1 MAMIYLRTFYI
12 LSILLIIKTKPII
25 AQDLDPREIDEHF
38 KYKNYLAAIK
48 SLEKF
53 LKKEPNNPDYNYKM
67 GFCYLNTNIDKAAAI
82 PYLEKANKF
91 GKVTPEM
98 VLDLG
103 RAYQHGLKFDDAI
116 KTYTKYKSMVG
127 DKEKAEADR
136 YIEQCNLGKEMVKYP
151 LDVTFENLGPSI
163 NSEYPDYYPFV
174 PPDESFFVFTSR
186 RKGGASVLEYDGYY
200 SSDIFISYESNGQF
214 EKAKNIGPQINTGLD
229 EEVVGIS
236 VDGNKIFIY
245 IDHIKEVG
253 EIYLSERKG
262 KNFGARVKLGKA
274 VNSEGLETSATMSA
288 DGNIL
293 YFASNRPGGLG
304 GTDIWMTKKL
314 PNGEWAEP
322 QNLGPTINTPYNED
336 FPNMLPDG
344 KTLYFASQGHKGL
357 GGYDIFSSIYDEEK
371 NTWTKPKNIGY
382 PINNPADNM
391 TIFFSQN
398 MKYAY
403 ISDLRKGGLGDLD
416 IYRVNFNNRDDRQTV
431 VKCVVSSTDVTK
443 NVNDASVS
451 LIELSSQDE
460 IGIYTPNS
468 KNKFVMAI
476 PPGKY
481 QVVITAAGFNT
492 FKEEI
497 TILGK
502 SSFQETIEKEFKL
515 SPK

>member
-1 MAMIYLRTFYI
+1 MKIFKHIFFFAC
-12 LSILLIIKTKPII
+12 IIFCTIPVIF

-82 PYLEKANKF
+82 PYLEKANKTA
-91 GKVTPEM
+91 KVTPEM
-98 VLDLG
+98 VLDLA
-103 RAYQHGLKFDDAI
+103 RAYQHALKFDEAI
-116 KTYTKYKSMVG
+116 KAFTKYKTMVG
-127 DKEKAEADR
+127 EKEKAEADR
-136 YIEQCNLGKEMVKYP
+136 YIEQCNLGKEMIKYP

-174 PPDESFFVFTSR
+174 PPDESYFVFTSR
-186 RKGGASVLEYDGYY
+186 RKGGAAQMEYDGYY
-200 SSDIFISYESNGQF
+200 SSDVYISYEANGQF
-214 EKAKNIGPQINTGLD
+214 EKAKNIGPQINTALD

-236 VDGNKIFIY
+236 IDGSKIFVY

-262 KNFGARVKLGKA
+262 KNFGARTKLGKA
-274 VNSEGLETSATMSA
+274 VNSESLETSATMNP
-288 DGNIL
+288 DGDIL
-293 YFASNRPGGLG
+293 FFASNRPGGIG
-304 GTDIWMTKKL
+304 GTDIWMTRKL
-314 PNGEWAEP
+314 PNGDWAEP

-336 FPNMLPDG
+336 FPNLLFDG

-357 GGYDIFSSIYDEEK
+357 GGYDIFYSIYDDEK
-371 NTWTKPKNIGY
+371 NTWSKPRNVGY
-382 PINNPADNM
+382 PINNPSDNM

-398 MKYAY
+398 LKYAY
-403 ISDLRKGGLGDLD
+403 VSDLRKGGYGDLD
-416 IYRVNFNNRDDRQTV
+416 IYRVNFNNRDDRQTI
-431 VKCVVSSTDVTK
+431 VKCVLSSSDGVK
-443 NVNDASVS
+443 AIKDANVS
-451 LIELSSQDE
+451 LIELSSQEE
-460 IGIYTPNS
+460 IGTYIPNT

-481 QVVITAAGFNT
+481 KVIISADGFNT
-492 FKEEI
+492 YTEEI

-502 SSFQETIEKEFKL
+502 NSFQEFIDKDFKL
-515 SPK
+515 LPK

>member
-1 MAMIYLRTFYI
+1 MFFSRLHIPFFVVLFMSANAL
-12 LSILLIIKTKPII
+12 I

-82 PYLEKANKF
+82 PYLEKANKG
-91 GKVTPEM
+91 GKITPEM

-103 RAYQHGLKFDDAI
+103 KAYQHGLKFDDAI
-116 KTYTKYKSMVG
+116 KAFTKYKNMVG
-127 DKEKAEADR
+127 EKEKAEADR
-136 YIEQCNLGKEMVKYP
+136 YIEQCNLGKEMIKHP
-151 LDVTFENLGPSI
+151 LDVTFENLGPNI
-163 NSEYPDYYPFV
+163 NTEFPDYYPFV
-174 PPDESFFVFTSR
+174 PPDESFFVFTTR
-186 RKGGASVLEYDGYY
+186 RKGGQAVIEYDGYY
-200 SSDIFISYESNGQF
+200 SSDIYISQEINGQF
-214 EKAKNIGPQINTGLD
+214 EKAKNIGPQINTPLD

-236 VDGNKIFIY
+236 VDGSKIFVY

-253 EIYLSERKG
+253 EIYISERKG
-262 KNFGARVKLGKA
+262 KNFGPRTKLSKA
-274 VNSEGLETSATMSA
+274 VNSEHLETSATLSA
-288 DGNIL
+288 DGEIL
-293 YFASNRPGGLG
+293 FFASNRPGGMG
-304 GTDIWMTKKL
+304 GTDIWMTRKL
-314 PNGEWAEP
+314 PNGDWAEP

-336 FPNMLPDG
+336 FPNLLADG
-344 KTLYFASQGHKGL
+344 KTLYFASQGHKGI
-357 GGYDIFSSIYDEEK
+357 GGYDIFSSVYDAEK
-371 NTWTKPKNIGY
+371 NTWTKPRNIGY
-382 PINNPADNM
+382 PINTPADNM

-403 ISDLRKGGLGDLD
+403 VSDVRKGGLGDLD

-431 VKCVVSSTDVTK
+431 VKCVVSSADGVK
-443 NVNDASVS
+443 EVKDASVS

-460 IGIYTPNS
+460 YGSYTPNS

-481 QVVITAAGFNT
+481 QVVISAAGFNT
-492 FKEEI
+492 YKEEI

-502 SSFQETIEKEFKL
+502 NSFQELIEKDFKL

>member
-1 MAMIYLRTFYI
+1 MTTTRKLYL
-12 LSILLIIKTKPII
+12 LLTLLVFSSKLLV
-25 AQDLDPREIDEHF
+25 AQDLDSREIDEHF
-38 KYKNYLAAIK
+38 KYRNYLAAIK

-67 GFCYLNTNIDKAAAI
+67 GYCYLNTNIDKSAAI

-116 KTYTKYKSMVG
+116 KAFTKYKGMVG
-127 DKEKAEADR
+127 EKEKAEADC
-136 YIEQCNLGKEMVKYP
+136 YIEQCNLGKEMIKYP

-163 NSEYPDYYPFV
+163 NSEFPDYYPFV

-186 RKGGASVLEYDGYY
+186 RKGGTSVMEYDGYY
-200 SSDIFISYESNGQF
+200 SSDIFISHELNGQF
-214 EKAKNIGPQINTGLD
+214 DKAKNIGPQINTGLD

-236 VDGNKIFIY
+236 VDGNKIFVY

-274 VNSEGLETSATMSA
+274 VNSESLETSASMNA
-288 DGNIL
+288 EGDIL
-293 YFASNRPGGLG
+293 FFASKRPGGLG
-304 GTDIWMTKKL
+304 GTDIWMSRKL
-314 PNGEWAEP
+314 PNGEWGEP
-322 QNLGPTINTPYNED
+322 QNLGPTVNTPLNED

-357 GGYDIFSSIYDEEK
+357 GGYDIFSSIFDAEK
-371 NTWTKPKNIGY
+371 NTWTKPRNIGY
-382 PINNPADNM
+382 PINTPADNM

-403 ISDLRKGGLGDLD
+403 LSDVRKGGFGDLD

-431 VKCVVSSTDVTK
+431 VKCAVSSADATK
-443 NVNDASVS
+443 ALKDASVS

-460 IGIYTPNS
+460 FGAYTPNS

-481 QVVITAAGFNT
+481 KVVITAGGFNT
-492 FKEEI
+492 YTEEI

-502 SSFQETIEKEFKL
+502 TSFQEFIEKDFKL

>member
-1 MAMIYLRTFYI
+1 MKINRQLIFI
-12 LSILLIIKTKPII
+12 ISGILLLSSELN
-25 AQDLDPREIDEHF
+25 AQDLDSREIDEHF
-38 KYKNYLAAIK
+38 KYKNYLAAIN

-82 PYLEKANKF
+82 PYLEKANKAP
-91 GKVTPEM
+91 KVTPEM

-103 RAYQHGLKFDDAI
+103 RAYQHGLRFDDAI
-116 KTYTKYKSMVG
+116 KAFTKYKAMVG
-127 DKEKAEADR
+127 EKEKAEADR
-136 YIEQCNLGKEMVKYP
+136 YIEQCNLGKEMIKYP
-151 LDVTFENLGPSI
+151 LDVTFENLGPNI
-163 NSEYPDYYPFV
+163 NSEFPDYYPFV

-186 RKGGASVLEYDGYY
+186 RKGGTSVMEYDGYY
-200 SSDIFISYESNGQF
+200 SSDIFISHEVNGQF
-214 EKAKNIGPQINTGLD
+214 DKAKNIGPQINTALD

-236 VDGNKIFIY
+236 VDGNKIFVY

-253 EIYLSERKG
+253 EIYLSKRKG

-274 VNSEGLETSATMSA
+274 VNSESLETSATMNTEG
-288 DGNIL
+288 DIL
-293 YFASNRPGGLG
+293 FFASNRPGGLG
-304 GTDIWMTKKL
+304 GTDIWMSRKL
-314 PNGEWAEP
+314 PNGDWGEP
-322 QNLGPTINTPYNED
+322 QNLGPSLNTPYNED

-344 KTLYFASQGHKGL
+344 KTLYFASQGHKGM
-357 GGYDIFSSIYDEEK
+357 GGYDIFSSVYDSEK

-403 ISDLRKGGLGDLD
+403 VSDVRKGGLGDMD
-416 IYRVNFNNRDDRQTV
+416 IYRVNFNNLDDRQTI
-431 VKCVVSSTDVTK
+431 VKGVIASADGVKAVK
-443 NVNDASVS
+443 DASLR

-460 IGIYTPNS
+460 FGSYTPNS
-468 KNKFVMAI
+468 KNKYVMAI

-481 QVVITAAGFNT
+481 RVIITAEGFNT
-492 FKEEI
+492 YTEDI

-502 SSFQETIEKEFKL
+502 NSFQELIDKDFKL

>member
-1 MAMIYLRTFYI
+1 MTTTRKLYL
-12 LSILLIIKTKPII
+12 LLTLLVFSSKLLI
-25 AQDLDPREIDEHF
+25 AQDLDSREIDEHF
-38 KYKNYLAAIK
+38 KYRNYLAAIK

-82 PYLEKANKF
+82 PYLEKANKA

-116 KTYTKYKSMVG
+116 KAFTKYKGMVG
-127 DKEKAEADR
+127 EKEKAEADR
-136 YIEQCNLGKEMVKYP
+136 YIEQCNLGKEMIKYP

-163 NSEYPDYYPFV
+163 NSEFPDYYPFV

-186 RKGGASVLEYDGYY
+186 RKGGTSVMEYDGYY
-200 SSDIFISYESNGQF
+200 SSDIFISNELNGQF
-214 EKAKNIGPQINTGLD
+214 DKAKNIGPQINTGLD

-236 VDGNKIFIY
+236 VDGNKIFVY

-274 VNSEGLETSATMSA
+274 VNSESLETSASMNSEG
-288 DGNIL
+288 DIL
-293 YFASNRPGGLG
+293 FFASNRPGGLG
-304 GTDIWMTKKL
+304 GTDIWMSRKL
-314 PNGEWAEP
+314 PNGEWGEP
-322 QNLGPTINTPYNED
+322 QNLGPTVNTPLNED

-357 GGYDIFSSIYDEEK
+357 GGYDIFSSIFDAEK
-371 NTWTKPKNIGY
+371 NTWTKPRNIGY
-382 PINNPADNM
+382 PINTPADNM

-403 ISDLRKGGLGDLD
+403 LSDVRKGGLGDLD

-431 VKCVVSSTDVTK
+431 VKCAISSADGTK
-443 NVNDASVS
+443 FLKDASVS

-460 IGIYTPNS
+460 FGAYTPNS

-481 QVVITAAGFNT
+481 QVVITAGGFNT
-492 FKEEI
+492 YTEEI

-502 SSFQETIEKEFKL
+502 TSFQEFIEKDFKL

>member
-1 MAMIYLRTFYI
+1 MKIIRQLIFI
-12 LSILLIIKTKPII
+12 LSSILLLSPALH

-38 KYKNYLAAIK
+38 RYKNYLAAIK

-67 GFCYLNTNIDKAAAI
+67 GICYLNTNIDKTAAI
-82 PYLEKANKF
+82 PYLEKANKAA
-91 GKVTPEM
+91 KVTPDM
-98 VLDLG
+98 VLNLG
-103 RAYQHGLKFDDAI
+103 RAYQHGLRFDDAI
-116 KTYTKYKSMVG
+116 KAFTKYKTMVG
-127 DKEKAEADR
+127 EKEKAEADR
-136 YIEQCNLGKEMVKYP
+136 YIEQCNLGKEMIKYP
-151 LDVTFENLGPSI
+151 LDVTFENLGPNI
-163 NSEYPDYYPFV
+163 NSEFPDYYPFV

-186 RKGGASVLEYDGYY
+186 RKGGTSVMEYDGYY
-200 SSDIFISYESNGQF
+200 SSDIFISHEVNGQF
-214 EKAKNIGPQINTGLD
+214 DKAKNIGPQINTGLD

-236 VDGNKIFIY
+236 IDGNKIFVY

-253 EIYLSERKG
+253 EIYLAERKG

-274 VNSEGLETSATMSA
+274 VNSESLETSATMNTEG
-288 DGNIL
+288 DVL
-293 YFASNRPGGLG
+293 FFASNRPGGLG
-304 GTDIWMTKKL
+304 GTDIWMSRKL
-314 PNGEWAEP
+314 PNGDWGEP
-322 QNLGPTINTPYNED
+322 QNLGPSVNTPYNED

-357 GGYDIFSSIYDEEK
+357 GGYDIFSSIYDAEK
-371 NTWTKPKNIGY
+371 NTWTKPRNIGY

-403 ISDLRKGGLGDLD
+403 VSDVREGGLGDMD
-416 IYRVNFNNRDDRQTV
+416 IYRVNFNNRDDRQTI
-431 VKCVVSSTDVTK
+431 VKGVIASADGIKAVK
-443 NVNDASVS
+443 DASVS

-460 IGIYTPNS
+460 FGSYTPNS
-468 KNKFVMAI
+468 KNKYVMAI

-481 QVVITAAGFNT
+481 KVVITADGFNT
-492 FKEEI
+492 YTEDI

-502 SSFQETIEKEFKL
+502 KSFQELINKDFKL

>member
-1 MAMIYLRTFYI
+1 MKTI
-12 LSILLIIKTKPII
+12 LKFFLLLKLLTISTYSLY

-48 SLEKF
+48 SLDKF
-53 LKKEPNNPDYNYKM
+53 LKKDPNNTDYNYKM

-82 PYLEKANKF
+82 PYLEKANKAA
-91 GKVTPEM
+91 KVTPEM

-116 KTYTKYKSMVG
+116 KAYTKYKGMVSE
-127 DKEKAEADR
+127 KEKAEADR
-136 YIEQCNLGKEMVKYP
+136 YIEQCNLGKEMIKYP
-151 LDVTFENLGPSI
+151 LDVTFENLGPNI
-163 NSEYPDYYPFV
+163 NSEFPDYYPFV

-186 RKGGASVLEYDGYY
+186 RKGGTSVLEYDGYY
-200 SSDIFISYESNGQF
+200 SSDIFICNEVNGQF

-236 VDGNKIFIY
+236 VDGSKIFIY

-262 KNFGARVKLGKA
+262 KNFGARIKLGKN
-274 VNSEGLETSATMSA
+274 VNSEFLETSASLNA
-288 DGNIL
+288 EGDL
-293 YFASNRPGGLG
+293 LFFASARPGGLG
-304 GTDIWMTKKL
+304 GTDIWMSKKL
-314 PNGEWAEP
+314 PNGDWGEP
-322 QNLGPTINTPYNED
+322 QNLGPSINTPYNED

-357 GGYDIFSSIYDEEK
+357 GGYDIFSSVYDTDN
-371 NTWTKPKNIGY
+371 NTWSKARNIGY

-403 ISDLRKGGLGDLD
+403 LSDTRKGGFGDLD
-416 IYRVNFNNRDDRQTV
+416 IYRVNFNNRDDRQTI
-431 VKCVVSSTDVTK
+431 VKCIITSVDGAK
-443 NVNDASVS
+443 AIKDANIS

-460 IGIYTPNS
+460 FGTYTPNS

-481 QVVITAAGFNT
+481 QIVISADGFNT
-492 FKEEI
+492 FTEEI

-502 SSFQETIEKEFKL
+502 NSFQELIDKDFKL